1 MQYQLLLP
9 SIFYQN
15 KQVTIIYIG
24 RVLRRYTYI
33 ASFAYL
39 VI

>member
-15 KQVTIIYIG
+15 KQVTII
-24 RVLRRYTYI
+24 VLRRYTYI